1 MRFRTALIAAACA
14 LVPAAAAMAAPG
26 VASSPAPGP
35 AAGTAPA
42 ARIGLAPP
50 ATAAA
55 VTVARYT
62 FDGRQTV
69 AGIADTSGRGLPLR
83 VRSADGGAVRYVPR
97 GTGRAIAFPARCVAT
112 ATTCARI
119 ILEGGD
125 DADLDPGTQA
135 FRFGATVRATAAQ
148 IGVGANVMQKGVA
161 TTASQWK
168 MQIGRQGRPNCVL
181 VGRGS
186 TRIYLARASVR
197 VTDGA
202 WHSIACRRA
211 GGTLTILVDGAV
223 RGSTPVPAA
232 VSVGNTLPLRV
243 GGRNLTARADQ
254 FGGTIDDVY
263 AVLG

>member
-1 MRFRTALIAAACA
+1 MRIRTALLAAACA
-14 LVPAAAAMAAPG
+14 LVPAAAAMAAP
-26 VASSPAPGP
+26 AAAPPA
-35 AAGTAPA
+35 APA
-42 ARIGLAPP
+42 APAPIAQTGLTAPT
-50 ATAAA
+50 TAVA

-62 FDGRQTV
+62 FDGRQTP
-69 AGIADTSGRGLPLR
+69 AGIADTSGRGVPLR
-83 VRSADGGAVRYVPR
+83 VRAVDGGAIRYVPR
-97 GTGRAIAFPARCVAT
+97 GTGRAVAFPARCAAAAT
-112 ATTCARI
+112 SCARV

-125 DADLDPGTQA
+125 DIDLDPGTRA

-148 IGVGANVMQKGVA
+148 VGTGANVMQKGVA

-211 GGTLTILVDGAV
+211 GTTLSILVDGNV

-232 VSVGNTLPLRV
+232 VSIGNALPLRV

-254 FGGTIDDVY
+254 FGGSIDDVY

>member
-1 MRFRTALIAAACA
+1 MRFRTALLAAACA
-14 LVPAAAAMAAPG
+14 LVPAAAAMAAP
-26 VASSPAPGP
+26 APAPKN
-35 AAGTAPA
+35 APA
-42 ARIGLAPP
+42 P
-50 ATAAA
+50 TVAA
-55 VTVARYT
+55 VRSAEIGSTTAVATTVARYT
-62 FDGRQTV
+62 FDGRQTA

-83 VRSADGGAVRYVPR
+83 PRSADGGAIRYVPR
-97 GTGRAIAFPARCVAT
+97 GTGRAVALPARCAAT
-112 ATTCARI
+112 ATTCARV

-135 FRFGATVRATAAQ
+135 FRFGASVRATAAQ
-148 IGVGANVMQKGVA
+148 IGTGANVMQKGVA

-211 GGTLTILVDGAV
+211 GGTLTILVDGTV
-223 RGSTPVPAA
+223 RGSTPVPTA
-232 VSVGNTLPLRV
+232 VSVGNALPLRV

-254 FGGTIDDVY
+254 FGGSVDDVH